1 MNAPLPNDPR
11 SLLHLPRTE
20 LLIDGAWRAA
30 SDGGT
35 FETLDPSTAE
45 RIADVAHATSV
56 DVDRA
61 VCAARVALTAGPWAR
76 MPGRERGRLMHRLAD
91 ALERESERFV
101 ALEAIDAGKPLAATR
116 RQDIPA
122 AIDCLAYY
130 AGWADKLHGETI
142 PVRAGAITTTQRV
155 PVGVVAAIVPWN
167 FPLMNACWKLG
178 PALAA
183 GCTVVLK
190 PAELTPLS
198 ALALG
203 ELALEVGFPPGVLNI
218 IPGFGSTTG
227 QALIEHP
234 GIDKIAFTGS
244 PATGRVIMHAAA
256 RHIVRTSLELG
267 GKSANIVFADADLDR
282 AARMAAAGAF
292 FNAGQVC
299 SAGTRL
305 LVEASVHDAFV
316 ERLAAHARR
325 IVVGDPFLPG
335 TTMGPIVSAAQL
347 SRIRAFAQPDAC
359 EGAEVWSP
367 DCDLPGAG
375 FYMRP
380 TLILGARNEMRV
392 AREEIFGPV
401 ACVIPFEEAQQAV
414 SIANDSPYSL
424 AAGVWSSDHRRARRT
439 AEALRAGT
447 VWINTYGYTDARLPW
462 GGCGGD
468 SGIGRDLGASAL
480 RAYTEERTFWE
491 ALD

>member
-1 MNAPLPNDPR
+1 MNAPQSNDPR
-11 SLLHLPRTE
+11 SLLQLPRTD
-20 LLIDGAWRAA
+20 LLIDGGWAAA

-35 FETLDPSTAE
+35 FQTVDPATGE
-45 RIADVAHATSV
+45 PIVDVAHATAV

-61 VCAARVALTAGPWAR
+61 VRAARAALTEGTWAR
-76 MPGRERGRLMHRLAD
+76 MPGRERGRLLNRLAD
-91 ALERESERFV
+91 ALEREAERFV
-101 ALEAIDAGKPLAATR
+101 ALEAVDAGKPLAATR
-116 RQDIPA
+116 RQDVPA
-122 AIDCLAYY
+122 AIDCLSYY
-130 AGWADKLHGETI
+130 AGWADKIHGESI

-203 ELALEVGFPPGVLNI
+203 ELALEVGLPPGVLNI
-218 IPGFGSTTG
+218 LPGFGSVTG

-244 PATGRVIMHAAA
+244 PATGRLILHAAA

-282 AARMAAAGAF
+282 AARMAAAGVF

-316 ERLAAHARR
+316 ERLAAHASR
-325 IVVGDPFLPG
+325 IVVGDPFEAG

-347 SRIRAFAQPDAC
+347 ARIRACAQPAAC
-359 EGAEVWSP
+359 EGAAVWSP
-367 DCDLPGAG
+367 DGELPEAG

-380 TLILGARNEMRV
+380 TLITGASNDMRV

-401 ACVIPFEEAQQAV
+401 ACVIPFDDAQQAV
-414 SIANDSPYSL
+414 AIANDSPYSL
-424 AAGVWSSDHRRARRT
+424 AAGVWSRDHRRARRA

-468 SGIGRDLGASAL
+468 SGIGRDLGASAM
-480 RAYTEERTFWE
+480 RAYTEEKTFWE
-491 ALD
+491 SLD